1 MPSSKTRWVGLL
13 QPKYFLIGSNTNTY
27 LIIGCL
33 FQIRISSKIC
43 FKKPALSSILNSL
56 QLSQLHAGH
65 PDSSV
70 YYPDAQIHSATS
82 SSPSDMTDH
91 NRNKVGTNKNW
102 LTYNH
107 TRNIQHTPQSMRE
120 RNHTVSSY
128 YNQTAIDDKARQNSI
143 RLTPATIMYTGMYF
157 WLYL

>member
-1 MPSSKTRWVGLL
+1 MSQDLPTCASTAYEVLFDL
-13 QPKYFLIGSNTNTY
+13 NLILDSRIPNQSW
-27 LIIGCL
+27 IIF

-43 FKKPALSSILNSL
+43 FKPALPSILNSL
-56 QLSQLHAGH
+56 QLSQIHTGNH

-70 YYPDAQIHSATS
+70 YYPDTQIHTATS
-82 SSPSDMTDH
+82 SSSHSDMKDH
-91 NRNKVGTNKNW
+91 NRNKVGSNKNW

-143 RLTPATIMYTGMYF
+143 RLTPATIMYTGMCI
-157 WLYL
+157 

>member
-1 MPSSKTRWVGLL
+1 MS
-13 QPKYFLIGSNTNTY
+13 
-27 LIIGCL
+27 
-33 FQIRISSKIC
+33 QIHTG
-43 FKKPALSSILNSL
+43 N
-56 QLSQLHAGH
+56 H

-70 YYPDAQIHSATS
+70 YYPDTQIHTATS
-82 SSPSDMTDH
+82 SSSSPHSDMKDH
-91 NRNKVGTNKNW
+91 NRNKVGNPKNW

-143 RLTPATIMYTGMYF
+143 RLTPATIMYTGTHTYVF
-157 WLYL
+157 SSKKQIQSKPKNS